1 MLEPLRSKLDPEV
14 FGVLSAPPSTD
25 PPSSL
30 RDNLRQ
36 ARRLLAQAGWTYTD
50 GALRNSKGEPFV
62 FEMLDDGGAMSR
74 VMAAYARNLEKLGIQ
89 VNQRMTDFALYQNCL
104 LYTSPSPRDQRGSRM
119 PSSA

>member
-1 MLEPLRSKLDPEV
+1 YFANSELAASDSLTGTPSKGELTLLEPLRSKLDPEV

-50 GALRNSKGEPFV
+50 GALRNSKG
-62 FEMLDDGGAMSR
+62 
-74 VMAAYARNLEKLGIQ
+74 
-89 VNQRMTDFALYQNCL
+89 
-104 LYTSPSPRDQRGSRM
+104 
-119 PSSA
+119 